1 MKQSEQVP
9 TKDQL
14 SLTPEQDARARE
26 IIEDCRQMPRWA
38 ARQLVRLQDRAKEL
52 EQKVEQNDIEAAVE
66 VARKSDWQPIET
78 APPTDRNNPVY
89 VAYPRFNSANR
100 TMVPDEYICFTA
112 YRDNLGWDTGF
123 WRLHEM
129 PHYWHPLP
137 SAPTTMRDGAQII
150 RPSMEAP

>member
-1 MKQSEQVP
+1 MSEP
-9 TKDQL
+9 GTTKDQL
-14 SLTPEQDARARE
+14 SLTPEQEAQARE

-38 ARQLVRLQDRAKEL
+38 AREIVRLQSRVKAL

-66 VARKSDWQPIET
+66 AVRKDSGWQPIET

-89 VAYPRFNSANR
+89 VAYPRFNSDNR
-100 TMVPDEYICFTA
+100 AMVPDEYICFTA
-112 YRDNLGWDTGF
+112 YCDNLGWDTGF

-137 SAPTTMRDGAQII
+137 SAPTTMRDGAKIV
-150 RPSMEAP
+150 RPSMVAP